1 MSSFAR
7 HPRESGDPAYLTF
20 FSLLTCCFSPDG
32 ELPFLLRQE
41 RYPNEGDPNDSP
53 VSCGARVR
61 RASHKSP
68 DGALTARSGLMVR
81 RLDRLPLRS
90 SERIHGDPVEQI
102 LDRFAMGFMG
112 TRMRASGLRRPI
124 LNAHSET

>member
-1 MSSFAR
+1 VAARGQSPFCFAKKVTQK
-7 HPRESGDPAYLTF
+7 GDPGD
-20 FSLLTCCFSPDG
+20 SLI
-32 ELPFLLRQE
+32 
-41 RYPNEGDPNDSP
+41 
-53 VSCGARVR
+53 SCGARVR

-124 LNAHSET
+124 SNAHSET

>member
-1 MSSFAR
+1 MAARGQWPASRGLPDSKSLSFAS
-7 HPRESGDPAYLTF
+7 PKESNQRKGDPGE
-20 FSLLTCCFSPDG
+20 SLI
-32 ELPFLLRQE
+32 
-41 RYPNEGDPNDSP
+41 
-53 VSCGARVR
+53 SCGARVR

-68 DGALTARSGLMVR
+68 DGALTARGGLMVR

-112 TRMRASGLRRPI
+112 TRMRASGLRRHI
-124 LNAHSET
+124 